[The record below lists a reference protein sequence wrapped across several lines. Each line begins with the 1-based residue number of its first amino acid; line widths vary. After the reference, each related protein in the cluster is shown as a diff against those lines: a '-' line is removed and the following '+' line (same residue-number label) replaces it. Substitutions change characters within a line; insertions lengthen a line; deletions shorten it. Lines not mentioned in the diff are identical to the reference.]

1 MKKALLYF
9 FALAIVL
16 ASCSNNSSNNK
27 APKETPK
34 PDSPSIT
41 YDVYTNSRFGF
52 SIMYPTFL
60 SPQPEP
66 ENGDG
71 RVFSNGKDE
80 EMSVYASYNVLDQS
94 IEELYQECQSNVDG
108 TVTYADQKDNWF
120 LVSGTN
126 EEGTILYRKTILTD
140 DIEYTVS
147 VTYPK
152 DKKQQYDEIVEKVAE
167 SFKVGLEVTIQETNF

>member
-1 MKKALLYF
+1 
-9 FALAIVL
+9 
-16 ASCSNNSSNNK
+16 
-27 APKETPK
+27 
-34 PDSPSIT
+34 
-41 YDVYTNSRFGF
+41 
-52 SIMYPTFL
+52 
-60 SPQPEP
+60 
-66 ENGDG
+66 
-71 RVFSNGKDE
+71 
-80 EMSVYASYNVLDQS
+80 MSVYASYNVLDQS

>member
-9 FALAIVL
+9 FALTIGL
-16 ASCSNNSSNNK
+16 ASCSNNSSNNTTQ
-27 APKETPK
+27 KETPK

-80 EMSVYASYNVLDQS
+80 EISVYALHNVLDQS
-94 IEELYQECQSNVDG
+94 IEDLYQECQSSVDG

-120 LVSGTN
+120 VVSGTN
-126 EEGTILYRKTILTD
+126 SEGKILYRKTILHD
-140 DIEYTVS
+140 DVEYTVS

-152 DKKQQYDEIVEKVAE
+152 DKKQQYDEIVKKVAE
-167 SFKVGLEVTIQETNF
+167 SFHVGLEVTIQED